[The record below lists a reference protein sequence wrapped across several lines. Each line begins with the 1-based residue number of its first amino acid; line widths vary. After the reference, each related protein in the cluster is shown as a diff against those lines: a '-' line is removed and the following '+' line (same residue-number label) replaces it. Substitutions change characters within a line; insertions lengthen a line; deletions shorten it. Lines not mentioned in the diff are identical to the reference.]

1 MIWHGPTRLQGPVS
15 KDRNWW
21 ANSTLEGAAVAT
33 VSDVTDDDDIRL
45 DLVNRIRAE
54 IAAGT
59 YDTPEK
65 WEVAL
70 GRLLERLNEE

>member
-1 MIWHGPTRLQGPVS
+1 MIWHGPTHLQGPVS

-21 ANSTLEGAAVAT
+21 ANSTLEGAVAT
-33 VSDVTDDDDIRL
+33 VSDVADEDEIRL
-45 DLVNRIRAE
+45 DLVSRVRAE

>member
-1 MIWHGPTRLQGPVS
+1 MIWHGPTHLQGPVS
-15 KDRNWW
+15 KDRDWW
-21 ANSTLEGAAVAT
+21 PTTLEGAAIAT
-33 VSDVTDDDDIRL
+33 VSDVRDDDEIRL
-45 DLVNRIRAE
+45 DLVRRVRAE

-70 GRLLERLNEE
+70 DRLCERLCEE